1 MPKLQEVVQGLL
13 TVISGLD
20 FGFNFFSH
28 SAYFRCKR
36 PGRKRVPVRP
46 RVFDWWGFEFFTH
59 GKWKVVS
66 ERAIFLVQRW
76 SVTWLKTGGW
86 GSVSHPCACGS
97 QGWQSISVTW
107 SADPLSPWCWCIKII
122 QSNHIWIRQWSMAR
136 KSILWPNVVQSN
148 QPTSLAFTGPARGPP
163 TRQRSPPR
171 QCGVPRGIP
180 KSDR

>member
-28 SAYFRCKR
+28 SAYFWCKR

-97 QGWQSISVTW
+97 QWWQNISVTW

-122 QSNHIWIRQWSMAR
+122 QSNHIYKRAKRLYI
-136 KSILWPNVVQSN
+136 NVKPYIN
-148 QPTSLAFTGPARGPP
+148 KKTYKTSLKKRRKNNISFFLYLHVIDATF
-163 TRQRSPPR
+163 
-171 QCGVPRGIP
+171 CVPVYVIWIIN
-180 KSDR
+180 

>member
-28 SAYFRCKR
+28 SAYFWCKR

-59 GKWKVVS
+59 GKWKVVG

-86 GSVSHPCACGS
+86 GSVSHLAPVDPSDDKALVSRGLLILCLHGVDVS
-97 QGWQSISVTW
+97 KSFNPITSI
-107 SADPLSPWCWCIKII
+107 KE
-122 QSNHIWIRQWSMAR
+122 
-136 KSILWPNVVQSN
+136 
-148 QPTSLAFTGPARGPP
+148 
-163 TRQRSPPR
+163 
-171 QCGVPRGIP
+171 P
-180 KSDR
+180 KDYT